1 MKYYQ
6 YPHSFVLNG
15 YAFNWNTIPEDS
27 QSNSD
32 QDALVKLVASFT
44 NTHYDS
50 FGSWT
55 TPDDMKDGIRSLG
68 YNVTKAS
75 HNFEKVE
82 TELFRNRPVIMGGND
97 DNVPLPEPL
106 DYIGSSH
113 YWVCDG
119 AHRITTNQMYY
130 FTIWQPN
137 GNGTFTTG
145 WHSMDSP
152 GVLGGLVYLYFHMN
166 WGWNGNHDGWFAF
179 ESANSGNGDFEHSR
193 LDFYITKP

>member
-1 MKYYQ
+1 
-6 YPHSFVLNG
+6 
-15 YAFNWNTIPEDS
+15 
-27 QSNSD
+27 
-32 QDALVKLVASFT
+32 
-44 NTHYDS
+44 
-50 FGSWT
+50 
-55 TPDDMKDGIRSLG
+55 MKDGIRSLG

-145 WHSMDSP
+145 WHSMETQSQSNISAAEITMD
-152 GVLGGLVYLYFHMN
+152 GLLSRVQTQVMVISNIQDWTFILLNHKFYEKDNNIWLIDFAVSNRYF
-166 WGWNGNHDGWFAF
+166 
-179 ESANSGNGDFEHSR
+179 
-193 LDFYITKP
+193 L